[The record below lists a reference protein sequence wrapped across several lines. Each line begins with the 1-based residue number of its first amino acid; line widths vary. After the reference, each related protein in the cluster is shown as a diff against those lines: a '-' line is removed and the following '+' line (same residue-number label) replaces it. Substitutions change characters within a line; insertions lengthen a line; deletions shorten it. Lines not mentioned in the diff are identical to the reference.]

1 VTQTYLKKKKKKK
14 KKSNI
19 NRQTLQ
25 LNQLE
30 KEEQT
35 KPKDSR
41 KKEIIKIRADINDL
55 EAKKKPIEKVTSVIT
70 KSWFFENI
78 NKIDKC

>member
-1 VTQTYLKKKKKKK
+1 MAIQNVWDKAETVLLWKFLVTQTYLRRQKKKK

-19 NRQTLQ
+19 NHQTLQ

-35 KPKDSR
+35 KPQR
-41 KKEIIKIRADINDL
+41 
-55 EAKKKPIEKVTSVIT
+55 
-70 KSWFFENI
+70 
-78 NKIDKC
+78 

>member
-1 VTQTYLKKKKKKK
+1 MAIQNVWDKAETVLLWKFLVTQTYLRRQKKK

-19 NRQTLQ
+19 NHQTLQ

-41 KKEIIKIRADINDL
+41 KKEILKIRADINDL
-55 EAKKKPIEKVTSVIT
+55 EAKRSQ
-70 KSWFFENI
+70 
-78 NKIDKC
+78 